1 MALGNLLDSKSS
13 SMNAAYDRALK
24 FDDKRTTGNNCRYGK
39 LADDAF
45 QEAET
50 LESEVKR
57 IEAKIEQ
64 ISNAK
69 RVRPDS
75 DGFSPW
81 HFSHCWGGGGGR
93 GGNLAIYIILL
104 IMHTKKS
111 MHSQALHLYCSF
123 IILPFLHLCL
133 PL

>member
-50 LESEVKR
+50 WESEVKR

-69 RVRPDS
+69 RVCPD
-75 DGFSPW
+75 
-81 HFSHCWGGGGGR
+81 
-93 GGNLAIYIILL
+93 LMAALL
-104 IMHTKKS
+104 GIS
-111 MHSQALHLYCSF
+111 VIAGEVEEEEDE
-123 IILPFLHLCL
+123 P
-133 PL
+133 